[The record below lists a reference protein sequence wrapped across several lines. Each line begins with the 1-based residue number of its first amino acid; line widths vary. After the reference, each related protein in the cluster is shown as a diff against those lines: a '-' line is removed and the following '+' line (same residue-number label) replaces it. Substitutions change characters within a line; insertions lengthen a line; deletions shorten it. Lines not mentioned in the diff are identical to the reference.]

1 MKMRITV
8 DGRAY
13 EVDVEILEDART
25 PGATLPAAT
34 GPAPLPTPAPSPG
47 APPPRPAASAAATGP
62 GDAKEVRSPIAGTVV
77 RVLVKVGDDVKP
89 DQTLMVVEA
98 MKMESNIA
106 SPLAGTVKEI
116 NVAQGATVGAG
127 DVLIRFN

>member
-8 DGRAY
+8 DGRPY
-13 EVDVEILEDART
+13 EVDVEILDEGRPQSMT
-25 PGATLPAAT
+25 LPGAA
-34 GPAPLPTPAPSPG
+34 GPAPTQPTPESTG
-47 APPPRPAASAAATGP
+47 APPPRPAAVASG

-77 RVLVKVGDDVKP
+77 RVLVKAGDDVKP
-89 DQTLMVVEA
+89 DQTLMIVEA

-106 SPLAGTVKEI
+106 SPLAGTVKE
-116 NVAQGATVGAG
+116 VCVTQGATVGAN

>member
-34 GPAPLPTPAPSPG
+34 GPAPLPTPSPG
-47 APPPRPAASAAATGP
+47 APPPRPAAPAAPAGP

-106 SPLAGTVKEI
+106 SPLSGTVKEI
-116 NVAQGATVGAG
+116 GVAQGATVGAG